1 MVYLFPRMQWVL
13 TPFIRRTLPLKK
25 QMERRQNWLSA
36 NLLSS
41 SYLSGDLVKSYCQY
55 QKSNWNSFSFVSRD
69 RFIFQKGSYFWE
81 KKLYWWVFFFL
92 LIIPFNRDWVQ
103 YLFIAYL
110 SLQISARHPQC
121 SDRFWI
127 NRAVDYHAIY
137 KSPIMTLA
145 CENIARRNECFRRL
159 YSLMTPIQMPNW

>member
-13 TPFIRRTLPLKK
+13 TPCIRRTLALKK
-25 QMERRQNWLSA
+25 QVERRQNWLST

-41 SYLSGDLVKSYCQY
+41 PYLSGDLVKSYCQY
-55 QKSNWNSFSFVSRD
+55 QRTTELRVLSVLCHETGSISRKVA
-69 RFIFQKGSYFWE
+69 IFE
-81 KKLYWWVFFFL
+81 KKHCISKSFFSVNHSFL
-92 LIIPFNRDWVQ
+92 LIIPFNREWVQ

-127 NRAVDYHAIY
+127 NSAVDYHAIN
-137 KSPIMTLA
+137 PPL
-145 CENIARRNECFRRL
+145 
-159 YSLMTPIQMPNW
+159 WH